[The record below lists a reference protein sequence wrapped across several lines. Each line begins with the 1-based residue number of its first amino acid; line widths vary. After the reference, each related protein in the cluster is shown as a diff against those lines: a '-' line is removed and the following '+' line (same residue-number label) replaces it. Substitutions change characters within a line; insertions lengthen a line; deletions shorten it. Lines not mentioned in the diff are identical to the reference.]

1 MFEIGQVLTKGTDTK
16 DVIWCNANNAHID
29 ESGVNAYITFP
40 KPFAQISTLLTTSC
54 SSNRTTFLDN
64 NIDVYN
70 LSVVGFTKQYIANV
84 GTGWSWRAEGYQ
96 D

>member
-1 MFEIGQVLTKGTDTK
+1 MVES
-16 DVIWCNANNAHID
+16 CNNGSTWYRLWSDGWLEQGGHIE
-29 ESGVNAYITFP
+29 ESGVNAVSITFP
-40 KPFAQISTLLTTSC
+40 KPFAQIPILLTTSC
-54 SSNRTTFLDN
+54 SSNRTTYLDN

-70 LSVVGFTKQYIANV
+70 LSAVGFTKQYVANV